1 MLYEKMDLQNKTKLV
16 VNQKLLKN
24 VKTLEELKMFIMSA
38 NMEIFEDKEIFNKQ
52 KIVALRNLTKDLK
65 SNFKDNK
72 VFDYSLNLVLR
83 NLNSYHLVQKQ
94 EKKVDNKVTNFIPAK
109 ESKIIINSL
118 IFLAF
123 SNSFSKILK
132 SIYVKW

>member
-1 MLYEKMDLQNKTKLV
+1 MLYEKIDAQNKTKLV
-16 VNQKLLKN
+16 VNQKALKN
-24 VKTLEELKMFIMSA
+24 IKTLEDLKMFIGGASG
-38 NMEIFEDKEIFNKQ
+38 EIFEDKEILNKQ

-65 SNFKDNK
+65 LNFKDNK
-72 VFDYSLNLVLR
+72 TFDYSLNLVLR
-83 NLNSYHLVQKQ
+83 NLNAYHSIQKKEQ
-94 EKKVDNKVTNFIPAK
+94 KIDNKVTNFIPSK

-132 SIYVKW
+132 SIYIK

>member
-1 MLYEKMDLQNKTKLV
+1 MLYEKIDQANKTKLV

-38 NMEIFEDKEIFNKQ
+38 NVEISEDKEIFNKQ
-52 KIVALRNLTKDLK
+52 KIVALKNFGKDLK
-65 SNFKDNK
+65 LNFKDNK
-72 VFDYSLNLVLR
+72 TFDYSLNLVLR

-94 EKKVDNKVTNFIPAK
+94 EKKEGEKVTNFIPAK

-132 SIYVKW
+132 SIYIK

>member
-1 MLYEKMDLQNKTKLV
+1 MLYEKIDQANKTKLV

-24 VKTLEELKMFIMSA
+24 VKTLEDLKMFIMSA

-72 VFDYSLNLVLR
+72 TFDYSLNLVLR
-83 NLNSYHLVQKQ
+83 NLNAYHSIQKQ
-94 EKKVDNKVTNFIPAK
+94 EKKEGEKVTNFIPAK

-123 SNSFSKILK
+123 SNSFSKIIK
-132 SIYVKW
+132 AIYSK

>member
-1 MLYEKMDLQNKTKLV
+1 MLYEKIDQANKTKLV

-38 NMEIFEDKEIFNKQ
+38 NMEISEDKEIFNKQ
-52 KIVALRNLTKDLK
+52 KIVALKNLVKNLK
-65 SNFKDNK
+65 EIFKENK
-72 VFDYSLNLVLR
+72 TFDYSLNLVLR

-94 EKKVDNKVTNFIPAK
+94 EKKEGEKVTNFIPAK

-123 SNSFSKILK
+123 SNSFSKIIK
-132 SIYVKW
+132 AIFVK

>member
-1 MLYEKMDLQNKTKLV
+1 MLYEKIDQVNKTKLV

-24 VKTLEELKMFIMSA
+24 VKTLEDLKMFIMSA

-52 KIVALRNLTKDLK
+52 KIVALKNLTKNLK
-65 SNFKDNK
+65 EIFKENK
-72 VFDYSLNLVLR
+72 TFDYSLNLVLR
-83 NLNSYHLVQKQ
+83 NLNSYHSIQKQ
-94 EKKVDNKVTNFIPAK
+94 EKKDGEKVTNFIPSK
-109 ESKIIINSL
+109 EGKLIINSL

-132 SIYVKW
+132 SIYVK

>member
-1 MLYEKMDLQNKTKLV
+1 MLYEKIDLQNKTKLV

-52 KIVALRNLTKDLK
+52 KIIALKNLTKNLK
-65 SNFKDNK
+65 EIFKENK
-72 VFDYSLNLVLR
+72 TFDYSLNLVLR
-83 NLNSYHLVQKQ
+83 NLNAYHSIQKKEQ
-94 EKKVDNKVTNFIPAK
+94 KIDNKVTNFIPSK

-123 SNSFSKILK
+123 SNSFSKIIK
-132 SIYVKW
+132 AIYIK

>member
-1 MLYEKMDLQNKTKLV
+1 MLYEKIDLQNKTKLV

-38 NMEIFEDKEIFNKQ
+38 NVEIFEDKEILKKQ
-52 KIVALRNLTKDLK
+52 KIIALRNLTKDLK
-65 SNFKDNK
+65 LNFKDNK
-72 VFDYSLNLVLR
+72 VFEYSLNLVLR
-83 NLNSYHLVQKQ
+83 NLNSYHSIQKQ
-94 EKKVDNKVTNFIPAK
+94 EKKDGEKVTNFIPAK

-132 SIYVKW
+132 AIYTK

>member
-1 MLYEKMDLQNKTKLV
+1 MLYEKIDLQNKTKLV
-16 VNQKLLKN
+16 VNQKSLKN
-24 VKTLEELKMFIMSA
+24 IKTLEDLKMFIGAASG
-38 NMEIFEDKEIFNKQ
+38 EIFEDKEILNKQ

-65 SNFKDNK
+65 LNFKDNK
-72 VFDYSLNLVLR
+72 VFEYSINLVLR
-83 NLNSYHLVQKQ
+83 NLNAYHLVQKQ

-132 SIYVKW
+132 SIYVK

>member
-1 MLYEKMDLQNKTKLV
+1 MLYEKIDQANKTKIV
-16 VNQKLLKN
+16 VDKKYMKN
-24 VKTLEELKMFIMSA
+24 IKTLEDLKMFLVSS

-52 KIVALRNLTKDLK
+52 KIVALKNLTKNLK
-65 SNFKDNK
+65 EIFKDNK
-72 VFDYSLNLVLR
+72 TFDYSLNLVLR

-94 EKKVDNKVTNFIPAK
+94 EKKDGKKTTNFIPTK
-109 ESKIIINSL
+109 EGKLIINSL

-132 SIYVKW
+132 SIYSK

>member
-1 MLYEKMDLQNKTKLV
+1 MLYEKIDLQNKTKLV

-24 VKTLEELKMFIMSA
+24 VKTLEDLKMFIMSA
-38 NMEIFEDKEIFNKQ
+38 NMEIFEDKEILNKQ
-52 KIVALRNLTKDLK
+52 KIVGLRNLTKDLK
-65 SNFKDNK
+65 LNFKDNK
-72 VFDYSLNLVLR
+72 VFEYSLNLVLR
-83 NLNSYHLVQKQ
+83 NLNSYHSIQKKEQ
-94 EKKVDNKVTNFIPAK
+94 KIDNKVTNFIPSK

-132 SIYVKW
+132 SIYSK

>member
-1 MLYEKMDLQNKTKLV
+1 MLYEKIDQANKTKIV
-16 VNQKLLKN
+16 VDKKYMKN
-24 VKTLEELKMFIMSA
+24 IKTLEDLKMFIGAASG
-38 NMEIFEDKEIFNKQ
+38 EVFEDKEILNKQ

-65 SNFKDNK
+65 LNFKDNK
-72 VFDYSLNLVLR
+72 IFEYSINLVLR
-83 NLNSYHLVQKQ
+83 NLNAYHSIQKQ
-94 EKKVDNKVTNFIPAK
+94 EKKEGEKVTNFIPTK

-132 SIYVKW
+132 SIYSK

>member
-1 MLYEKMDLQNKTKLV
+1 MLYEKIDLQNKTKLV

-24 VKTLEELKMFIMSA
+24 VKILEELKMFIMSA
-38 NMEIFEDKEIFNKQ
+38 NVEIFEDKEILKKQ
-52 KIVALRNLTKDLK
+52 KIIALRNLTKDLK
-65 SNFKDNK
+65 LNFKDNK
-72 VFDYSLNLVLR
+72 VFEYSINLVLR
-83 NLNSYHLVQKQ
+83 NLNAYHLIQKQ
-94 EKKVDNKVTNFIPAK
+94 EKKEGEKVTNFIPTK

-132 SIYVKW
+132 SIYSKW

>member
-1 MLYEKMDLQNKTKLV
+1 MLYEKIDQANKTKIV

-24 VKTLEELKMFIMSA
+24 VKALEELKMFIMSA
-38 NMEIFEDKEIFNKQ
+38 NMEISEDKEIFNKQ
-52 KIVALRNLTKDLK
+52 KIVALKNLVKNLK
-65 SNFKDNK
+65 EIFKDNK
-72 VFDYSLNLVLR
+72 TFDYSLNLVLR
-83 NLNSYHLVQKQ
+83 NLNAYHSIQKQ
-94 EKKVDNKVTNFIPAK
+94 EKKEGEKVTNFIPTK

-132 SIYVKW
+132 SIYSK

>member
-1 MLYEKMDLQNKTKLV
+1 MLYEKIDQANKTKLV

-52 KIVALRNLTKDLK
+52 KIIALKNLTKNLK
-65 SNFKDNK
+65 EIFKENK
-72 VFDYSLNLVLR
+72 TFDYSLNLVLR
-83 NLNSYHLVQKQ
+83 NLNVYHSIQKKEQ
-94 EKKVDNKVTNFIPAK
+94 KIDNKVTNFIPTK
-109 ESKIIINSL
+109 ETKIIINSL

-123 SNSFSKILK
+123 SNSFSKIIK
-132 SIYVKW
+132 AIYIK

>member
-1 MLYEKMDLQNKTKLV
+1 MLYEKIDAQNKTKLV
-16 VNQKLLKN
+16 VNQKSLKN
-24 VKTLEELKMFIMSA
+24 IKSLEDLKMFIGGASG
-38 NMEIFEDKEIFNKQ
+38 EIFEDEEIFNKQ
-52 KIVALRNLTKDLK
+52 KIVALKNLVKNLK

-72 VFDYSLNLVLR
+72 VFEYSINLVLR
-83 NLNSYHLVQKQ
+83 NLNAYHLIQKQ
-94 EKKVDNKVTNFIPAK
+94 EKKEGEKVTNFIPAK

-132 SIYVKW
+132 SIYVK

>member
-1 MLYEKMDLQNKTKLV
+1 MLYEKIDQANKTKIV
-16 VNQKLLKN
+16 VNQKSLKN
-24 VKTLEELKMFIMSA
+24 IKTLEGLKMFIGAASG
-38 NMEIFEDKEIFNKQ
+38 EIFEDKEILNKQ

-65 SNFKDNK
+65 LNFKDNK
-72 VFDYSLNLVLR
+72 VFEYSLNLVLR
-83 NLNSYHLVQKQ
+83 NLNAYHLVQKQ
-94 EKKVDNKVTNFIPAK
+94 EQKIDNKVTNFIPVK

-132 SIYVKW
+132 SIYVK

>member
-1 MLYEKMDLQNKTKLV
+1 MLYEKIDQANKTKLV
-16 VNQKLLKN
+16 VNQKSLKN
-24 VKTLEELKMFIMSA
+24 IKTLEDLKMFIGGASG
-38 NMEIFEDKEIFNKQ
+38 EIFEDKEILNKQ

-65 SNFKDNK
+65 LNFKDNK

-83 NLNSYHLVQKQ
+83 NLNAYHSIQKKEQ
-94 EKKVDNKVTNFIPAK
+94 KIDNKVTNFIPSK

-132 SIYVKW
+132 SIYSK

>member
-1 MLYEKMDLQNKTKLV
+1 MLYEKIDLQNKTKLV

-24 VKTLEELKMFIMSA
+24 LKALEDLKMFIMSA
-38 NMEIFEDKEIFNKQ
+38 NMEIFEDEEIFNKQ
-52 KIVALRNLTKDLK
+52 KIVALKNLVKNLK

-72 VFDYSLNLVLR
+72 TFDYSLNLVLR

-94 EKKVDNKVTNFIPAK
+94 EKKDGEKVTNFIPAK

-123 SNSFSKILK
+123 SNSFSKIIK
-132 SIYVKW
+132 AIYSK

>member
-1 MLYEKMDLQNKTKLV
+1 MLYEKIDLQNKTKLV

-24 VKTLEELKMFIMSA
+24 VKTLEDLKMFMVSA

-52 KIVALRNLTKDLK
+52 KIVALKNLTKNLK
-65 SNFKDNK
+65 LNFKDNK

-83 NLNSYHLVQKQ
+83 NLNAYHLVQKQ
-94 EKKVDNKVTNFIPAK
+94 EKKEGEKVTNFIPTK
-109 ESKIIINSL
+109 EGKLIINSL

-132 SIYVKW
+132 SIYVK

>member
-1 MLYEKMDLQNKTKLV
+1 MLYEKIDQTNKTKLV

-24 VKTLEELKMFIMSA
+24 VKTLEDLKMFIMSA

-52 KIVALRNLTKDLK
+52 KIVALKNLVKNLK
-65 SNFKDNK
+65 EIFKDNK
-72 VFDYSLNLVLR
+72 TFDYSLNLVLR

-94 EKKVDNKVTNFIPAK
+94 EKKEGEKTTNFIPSK
-109 ESKIIINSL
+109 EGKLIINSL

-132 SIYVKW
+132 SIYVK

>member
-1 MLYEKMDLQNKTKLV
+1 MLYEKIDQANKTKLV
-16 VNQKLLKN
+16 VNQKSLKN
-24 VKTLEELKMFIMSA
+24 IKTLEDLKMFIGGASG
-38 NMEIFEDKEIFNKQ
+38 EIFEDKEILNKQ
-52 KIVALRNLTKDLK
+52 KIVSLKNLVKDLK
-65 SNFKDNK
+65 LNFKDNK
-72 VFDYSLNLVLR
+72 VFEYSLNLVLR

-94 EKKVDNKVTNFIPAK
+94 EKKIDNKVTNFIPTK

-132 SIYVKW
+132 SIYIK

>member
-1 MLYEKMDLQNKTKLV
+1 MLYEKIDLQNKTKLV

-38 NMEIFEDKEIFNKQ
+38 NMEISEDKEIFNKQ
-52 KIVALRNLTKDLK
+52 KIVALKNLVKNLK
-65 SNFKDNK
+65 EIFKENK
-72 VFDYSLNLVLR
+72 TFDYSLNLVLR

-94 EKKVDNKVTNFIPAK
+94 EKKEGEKVTNFIPAK

-123 SNSFSKILK
+123 SNSFSKIIK
-132 SIYVKW
+132 AIYIK